1 MADTANTVTKECR
14 NKSLLSIYKEKC
26 QHMIAVILYWKNL
39 VFLLDLFS
47 KQNLLFKFKKW
58 EIMKNNNNKK
68 TANNYCCGFLNL
80 HSKCVT
86 VKGQVLQ
93 VVFSS

>member
-1 MADTANTVTKECR
+1 
-14 NKSLLSIYKEKC
+14 
-26 QHMIAVILYWKNL
+26 
-39 VFLLDLFS
+39 
-47 KQNLLFKFKKW
+47 
-58 EIMKNNNNKK
+58 MKNNNNKK